1 MAQSY
6 QVINL
11 KQPVKLFGFTIR
23 QLIFL
28 AIGIGLGFLSISKV
42 PGDWK
47 IGNLPVALFAFIFC
61 VSISIVAGFFTDLK
75 PMAWWRNSILYRLG
89 LKSTTYMPRPE
100 ARIPYP
106 SSDIE
111 DEYSPEDDYFIGSGR
126 KSRGR
131 K

>member
-1 MAQSY
+1 MARTY

-28 AIGIGLGFLSISKV
+28 AIGIGLGFLAISKV

-61 VSISIVAGFFTDLK
+61 VSIGIVAGFFTDLK
-75 PMAWWRNSILYRLG
+75 PMAWWRNSLMYRLG
-89 LKSTTYMPRPE
+89 MRPTTYMPRPE
-100 ARIPYP
+100 ERIPYP
-106 SSDIE
+106 SSDIDDDDRKE
-111 DEYSPEDDYFIGSGR
+111 DEYFIGSR
-126 KSRGR
+126 R
-131 K
+131 